1 MQVEYTC
8 QYLKSTKSCPELDHE
23 TALSDC
29 QLIISYSTTN
39 FPHMPPLAPPPIS
52 NQNRIRP
59 RTGCRKAPPNLVKET
74 DTAARSTNNQI
85 QVFQP
90 CPQPSCPPPHVRS
103 QPQPLTAIGGTT
115 DVRTPGHPTRGPC
128 CPLCQTPNP
137 SHVCPRAGSLD
148 DASYLLSAA
157 GQPPAKRSRGERD
170 QIGGFSDPVS
180 RLLLVI

>member
-39 FPHMPPLAPPPIS
+39 FPYMPPLAPPPIS

-90 CPQPSCPPPHVRS
+90 CPQPSCPPPHVR
-103 QPQPLTAIGGTT
+103 PQVAAAATNSNRRHHGRT
-115 DVRTPGHPTRGPC
+115 DARTPHTW
-128 CPLCQTPNP
+128 PLLPPLPNP
-137 SHVCPRAGSLD
+137 KS
-148 DASYLLSAA
+148 
-157 GQPPAKRSRGERD
+157 E
-170 QIGGFSDPVS
+170 S
-180 RLLLVI
+180 RLPTSWQFR